1 MSNASKFGKVAVL
14 LGGKSAEREVS
25 LDSGTAVL
33 EALMRSGVNAEAF
46 DPQER
51 SVTELV
57 NYDRAFVVLHGRGG
71 EDGQIQG
78 ALEWLNIPYTG
89 TGVQGSAIG
98 MDKVKTKQVWQ
109 GSELPTAPY
118 RIVTKNSNAQEIV
131 STLDLPLIIKPVHE
145 GSSIGMSKVE
155 KVEDFAD
162 AIAKATEH
170 DAVVMAEKWITGRE
184 FTIVIL
190 NGQAL
195 PVIRLQPPEDVAF
208 YDYEAKYQRNDVEY
222 GIPCGLSESEE
233 KELQALA
240 LRAFQAVG
248 ASGWGRIDAMQDEQG
263 NFWLL
268 EVNTVPGMTSH
279 SLVPKAAAAVGYSF
293 DALCVAILEQ
303 TLNGAAH

>member
-33 EALMRSGVNAEAF
+33 EALLRSGVNAEGF

-51 SVTELV
+51 SITELTA
-57 NYDRAFVVLHGRGG
+57 YDRAFIVLHGRGG

-118 RIVTKNSNAQEIV
+118 RIVTKDSNAEEIV
-131 STLDLPLIIKPVHE
+131 AALGLPLIIKPVHE

-155 KVEDFAD
+155 KIEDFAT

-170 DAVVMAEKWITGRE
+170 DAIVMAEKWITGRE
-184 FTIVIL
+184 FTIVLL

-208 YDYEAKYQRNDVEY
+208 YDYEAKYNRNDVQY

-248 ASGWGRIDAMQDEQG
+248 ASGWGRIDAMQDQDG
-263 NFWLL
+263 KFWLL

-293 DALCVAILEQ
+293 EALCVAILEQ
-303 TLNGAAH
+303 TLNGVAH

>member
-33 EALMRSGVNAEAF
+33 EVLVRSGINAEAF

-131 STLDLPLIIKPVHE
+131 SALDLPLIIKPVHE

>member
-25 LDSGTAVL
+25 LDSGKAVL
-33 EALMRSGVNAEAF
+33 EALVRSGVNAEAF
-46 DPQER
+46 DPQQR

-57 NYDRAFVVLHGRGG
+57 AYDRAFIVLHGRGG

-78 ALEWLNIPYTG
+78 TLEWLNIPYTG

-118 RIVTKNSNAQEIV
+118 RIVSKDSNLQEIV
-131 STLDLPLIIKPVHE
+131 DSIGLPFIIKPVHE

-155 KVEDFAD
+155 KIEDFAT
-162 AIAKATEH
+162 AIAKATQH

-195 PVIRLQPPEDVAF
+195 PVIRLEPPADVAF
-208 YDYEAKYQRNDVEY
+208 YDYEAKYNRNDVQY
-222 GIPCGLSESEE
+222 GIPCGLTEDEE
-233 KELQALA
+233 KRLQALS

-248 ASGWGRIDAMQDEQG
+248 ASGWGRIDAMQDAEG

-279 SLVPKAAAAVGYSF
+279 SLVPKAANAVGYSF
-293 DALCVAILEQ
+293 EDLCVAILEQ
-303 TLNGAAH
+303 TLTGAAH

>member
-25 LDSGTAVL
+25 LDSGAAVL
-33 EALMRSGVNAEAF
+33 EALVRSGVNAEAF

-57 NYDRAFVVLHGRGG
+57 NYDRAFIVLHGRGG

-78 ALEWLNIPYTG
+78 ALEWLNLPYTG

-118 RIVTKNSNAQEIV
+118 RIVTKDSDLNAVVDSIG
-131 STLDLPLIIKPVHE
+131 LPFIIKPVHE

-155 KVEDFAD
+155 RIEDFAL
-162 AIAKATEH
+162 AIEKATEH

-195 PVIRLQPPEDVAF
+195 PVIRLEPPKDVAF
-208 YDYEAKYQRNDVEY
+208 YDYEAKYNRNDVQY
-222 GIPCGLSESEE
+222 GIPCGLSQEDE
-233 KELQALA
+233 KRLQALS

-248 ASGWGRIDAMQDEQG
+248 ASGWGRIDAMQDEHG

-279 SLVPKAAAAVGYSF
+279 SLVPKAAKAVGYSF
-293 DALCVAILEQ
+293 DELCVAILEQ
-303 TLNGAAH
+303 TLTGAAH

>member
-25 LDSGTAVL
+25 LDSGKAVL
-33 EALMRSGVNAEAF
+33 EALLRSGVNAEAF

-57 NYDRAFVVLHGRGG
+57 NYDRAFIVLHGRGG

-78 ALEWLNIPYTG
+78 ALEWLNLPYTG

-98 MDKVKTKQVWQ
+98 MDKIKTKQVWQ

-118 RIVTKNSNAQEIV
+118 RIVTKDS
-131 STLDLPLIIKPVHE
+131 DLNEVVDNIGLPFIIKPVHE

-155 KVEDFAD
+155 RIEDFAL
-162 AIAKATEH
+162 AIEKATEH
-170 DAVVMAEKWITGRE
+170 DAVVMAEKWISGRE

-195 PVIRLQPPEDVAF
+195 PVIRLEPPKDVAF
-208 YDYEAKYQRNDVEY
+208 YDYEAKYNRNDVQY
-222 GIPCGLSESEE
+222 GIPCGLTEAEE
-233 KELQALA
+233 KQLQALC

-279 SLVPKAAAAVGYSF
+279 SLVPKAAKAVGYSF
-293 DALCVAILEQ
+293 DELCVAILDQ
-303 TLNGAAH
+303 TLTAAAH